1 MIALPLHRGELVAA
15 GTAPG
20 LEVGRERGR
29 REQPQRLPGRE
40 LLHFAFQPDDR
51 ARAGQRAH
59 IERAARNGRRH
70 LRRRNGVFPGGRR
83 NFGMHV
89 FPGQIAAGKIPD
101 PEAVLLQDP
110 LRQIAAQPD
119 LAAHNQLARPVQ
131 LAQAAAKLPERNVDR
146 ARNRPGLMLRLLA
159 DIDDQR
165 IGWN

>member
-1 MIALPLHRGELVAA
+1 
-15 GTAPG
+15 
-20 LEVGRERGR
+20 
-29 REQPQRLPGRE
+29 
-40 LLHFAFQPDDR
+40 
-51 ARAGQRAH
+51 
-59 IERAARNGRRH
+59 
-70 LRRRNGVFPGGRR
+70 
-83 NFGMHV
+83 MHV